1 MLLPRIIPCLLL
13 TKEGLVKTVNFK
25 NPTYIGDPV
34 NAVKIFNEKE
44 ADELCFLDITA
55 TNEKR
60 EPNYK
65 VISEIASECFMPLSY
80 GGGINN
86 FEQAKK
92 KGITKIICVSVN
104 DPNVM
109 KAWGENQNVGN
120 KIFMAADPYCEFT
133 KSIGAV
139 IDRTENG
146 LGVRSARYTMLAENN
161 VIRKIKLEEDASQ
174 CEISAAKNFIKEIN
188 SQYSFN
194 NKIIDDNWLNAY
206 SSQFPDRASCLGAI
220 NFPLDAL
227 LNRIVPFIVEGFKE
241 GDFRGLCSKPAIL
254 AYGMQDKAI
263 DPDYAIRDFKALFP
277 ESKVTKIQNAGH
289 YSQEDEPQI
298 LIDLIKKFMKDNE
311 I

>member
-1 MLLPRIIPCLLL
+1 MIGAEE
-13 TKEGLVKTVNFK
+13 TFEGTWPFAPKYFNGNGFQQHYVDEGSKTAE
-25 NPTYIGDPV
+25 T
-34 NAVKIFNEKE
+34 
-44 ADELCFLDITA
+44 
-55 TNEKR
+55 
-60 EPNYK
+60 
-65 VISEIASECFMPLSY
+65 
-80 GGGINN
+80 
-86 FEQAKK
+86 
-92 KGITKIICVSVN
+92 IICLHGEPTWGYIYRNFIPQLSDKYRIVVPDMMGFGKSETPQNKEYTLKTHVEN
-104 DPNVM
+104 LDNLIKYLDLKNITFVGQDWGGPITGAYAIRNLDRVKGFILINTLFGYSKEERPKTLTPWFKWIKKHYEAGTLNGILGELSSTLLSVM
-109 KAWGENQNVGN
+109 KIPN
-120 KIFMAADPYCEFT
+120 FT
-133 KSIGAV
+133 
-139 IDRTENG
+139 
-146 LGVRSARYTMLAENN
+146 
-161 VIRKIKLEEDASQ
+161 
-174 CEISAAKNFIKEIN
+174 
-188 SQYSFN
+188 N

-241 GDFRGLCSKPAIL
+241 GDIKGLCSKPATL